1 MKLKYKETTLRAD
14 SNLKLMYEIL
24 LVNHNIAGKKKKKKK
39 RLYPKNIV
47 AMGCC
52 LECCV

>member
-24 LVNHNIAGKKKKKKK
+24 LVNHNIAEKKEEKKIV
-39 RLYPKNIV
+39 PK
-47 AMGCC
+47 
-52 LECCV
+52 EH